1 MLNTNFFQVRMN
13 SNSLATA
20 CSQLASP
27 NAHANFIDIACPGVL
42 PVLNEECLNLA
53 VKAALAFHGRI
64 NPRIK
69 FDRKHYFYSD

>member
-1 MLNTNFFQVRMN
+1 MLNINSFQVKLK
-13 SNSLATA
+13 SNNVASL
-20 CSQLASP
+20 CSQLAPP
-27 NAHANFIDIACPGVL
+27 NTHANFIDIALPGMV

-53 VKAALAFHGRI
+53 IMAALAFHGRV